1 LATPD
6 RDAILHEAVGHR
18 GHLDVTTG
26 RVVVVVGG
34 RLVAGVVGG
43 VLVVGGVMGGGT
55 VVGVVGV
62 VVGVLVVGTRDG
74 TGPFGLAEDPGCSF
88 ATVRPIHAVAPPA
101 WAIVVV
107 VNRRTRVCARSRSA
121 GELPPRV
128 RLTVIANGV
137 GPASALGR

>member
-1 LATPD
+1 M
-6 RDAILHEAVGHR
+6 
-18 GHLDVTTG
+18 
-26 RVVVVVGG
+26 VVVGG

-62 VVGVLVVGTRDG
+62 VLVVGTGDV

-101 WAIVVV
+101 RAIDVV

>member
-18 GHLDVTTG
+18 GHLDVPPDVTTG

-34 RLVAGVVGG
+34 TLVA
-43 VLVVGGVMGGGT
+43 
-55 VVGVVGV
+55 GV
-62 VVGVLVVGTRDG
+62 VVGVLVVGTGDG

-101 WAIVVV
+101 RAIDVV